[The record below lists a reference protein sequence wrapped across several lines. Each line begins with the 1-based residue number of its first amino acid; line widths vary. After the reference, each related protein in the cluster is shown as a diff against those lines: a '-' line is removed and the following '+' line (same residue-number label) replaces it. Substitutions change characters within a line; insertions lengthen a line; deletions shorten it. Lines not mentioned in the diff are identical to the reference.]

1 MIHSLPTLEEIQ
13 HQLQQELP
21 LLQKE
26 YRVATLALFGSYVRR
41 EQTDSSDLDIL
52 VTFTHTPDLLHVIEL
67 ENYLSDQL
75 GLQVDLVMRS
85 ALKPMLKQTILQEM
99 MPV

>member
-1 MIHSLPTLEEIQ
+1 MIQPSPTLEEIQ
-13 HQLQQELP
+13 YQLQQELP
-21 LLQKE
+21 HLQQS
-26 YRVATLALFGSYVRR
+26 YGVATLALFGSYVRQ
-41 EQTDSSDLDIL
+41 EQTDASDLDIL

-85 ALKPMLKQTILQEM
+85 ALKPTLKQIILQEM